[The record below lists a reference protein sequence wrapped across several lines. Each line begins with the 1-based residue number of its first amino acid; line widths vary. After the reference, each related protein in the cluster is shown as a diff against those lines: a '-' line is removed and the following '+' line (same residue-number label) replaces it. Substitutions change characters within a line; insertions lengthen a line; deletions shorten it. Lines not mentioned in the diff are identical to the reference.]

1 MKIGRTIAAAVLG
14 FFFLLF
20 VAADLVLFGVVPLNS
35 VVVTILPAA
44 GLVLGAVLGALA
56 GNRRKPPEEQV
67 QETPAPPAPPAP
79 PSEPFAPPSPA

>member
-1 MKIGRTIAAAVLG
+1 VKIGRTIAAAVLG
-14 FFFLLF
+14 FLFLLF

-56 GNRRKPPEEQV
+56 GNRRKPPEDFP
-67 QETPAPPAPPAP
+67 QEPMQ
-79 PSEPFAPPSPA
+79 SEPFAPPSPA